1 MTGSVA
7 LTQILILF
15 SVLIAG
21 IVIKKAGFLKEDA
34 EDTMSVLIVKLGL
47 PCMILAST
55 NLPRTNQAVYDLYI
69 LLGLSAAYYL
79 LSMLLGV
86 TLAKILRLKH
96 DSATVFAS
104 LITFANIGFMGIP
117 VAKAFW
123 GEIGVFYTSI
133 VNLIFTLTLWTL
145 GVLLFNKKEKLVFK
159 KLFNAGTVAAI
170 TAIIMFSLGYRFPSI
185 VYSALNTAGQLTVP
199 VSMIMIGSLIA
210 ERNILK
216 VFSDYRLLIVSLLR
230 LLIIPIITC
239 IILHQL
245 KVSVLVLN
253 VFTVLSAMPSAALN
267 AVFAREYNSDSIMA
281 SEGIFLTTF
290 LSVFTLPVIV
300 IFINWYIGYFVK

>member
-15 SVLIAG
+15 SVLVAG
-21 IVIKKAGFLKEDA
+21 IFIKKAGYLKEDA

-55 NLPRTNQAVYDLYI
+55 NFPRTDQAVYDLYI
-69 LLGLSAAYYL
+69 LLGLSIGFYL
-79 LSMLLGV
+79 ISLLLGV
-86 TLAKILRLKH
+86 SLAKLLKLKNN
-96 DSATVFAS
+96 SATVFAA

-133 VNLIFTLTLWTL
+133 VNLIFTITLWTL
-145 GVLLFNKKEKLVFK
+145 GVLLFNKNEKLNFR
-159 KLFNAGTVAAI
+159 KLFNPGTVSAI
-170 TAIIMFSLGYRFPSI
+170 AAIIMFTVGYRLPSI
-185 VYSALNTAGQLTVP
+185 VYSSLNLGGALTVP
-199 VSMIMIGSLIA
+199 LSMIMIGSLIA

-245 KVSVLVLN
+245 KVSVLLLN

-290 LSVFTLPVIV
+290 LSVFTLPLIV
-300 IFINWYIGYFVK
+300 MFTNWYITYFVK